1 MGWWPMH
8 IPTGGIRWNDGG
20 VTAHFTTSALDKDDL
35 AWGDTPAD
43 IVDGFIDDKISELFA
58 EINKVFQEE
67 MGREMLA
74 VEFLGGLAFSFSQI
88 GDPDLGGVAQSKEYR
103 LEVRVVPRTEHD
115 WRSAEESGRVDGATP
130 FT

>member
-1 MGWWPMH
+1 MLVE
-8 IPTGGIRWNDGG
+8 RQ
-20 VTAHFTTSALDKDDL
+20 
-35 AWGDTPAD
+35 
-43 IVDGFIDDKISELFA
+43 LFA

-74 VEFLGGLAFSFSQI
+74 VEFLGGLAFSFNQI

-115 WRSAEESGRVDGATP
+115 RRSGKESGRVDGTIP
-130 FT
+130 ST

>member
-8 IPTGGIRWNDGG
+8 IPTGGIRWRDDGPE
-20 VTAHFTTSALDKDDL
+20 ALGKGDL

-115 WRSAEESGRVDGATP
+115 RRSGKESGRVDGTIP
-130 FT
+130 ST